1 MATELERSRFS
12 KLCKAIKAVNT
23 PGGKLYAE
31 VAEVSRGRA
40 IVFVRAEAVDEFYN
54 TLERDGIY
62 PLIIEAGGVYTL
74 RVKLSEVDQPIFQEV
89 SL

>member
-1 MATELERSRFS
+1 MATELERSRWG
-12 KLCKAIKAVNT
+12 KLCKAIQAINT
-23 PGGKLYAE
+23 PGGNVYAE

-40 IVFVRAEAVDEFYN
+40 IVFVRADAVADFDK
-54 TLERDGIY
+54 TLEKSGIY

-74 RVKLSEVDQPIFQEV
+74 SVKLSEVDQPLFQEV

>member
-1 MATELERSRFS
+1 MATELERSRWA
-12 KLCKAIKAVNT
+12 KLCNAIKAVNT

-31 VAEVSRGRA
+31 VAEVAKGRA
-40 IVFVRAEAVDEFYN
+40 IVFVRAEAVDDFEKA
-54 TLERDGIY
+54 LEKSGIY

-74 RVKLSEVDQPIFQEV
+74 SVKLSEVDAPIFQEV